1 MKNLFIVILFFFGQ
15 IVLMAQSEIVPAP
28 PQTKSVLILN
38 ATAHLGNGQKIDNS
52 AIGFREGKLDLVADA
67 TVIRLNMSAYDT
79 IIYASGMHVYPGFI
93 APNSTLGLHEI
104 DAVRAMD
111 DVAEVGTFK
120 PSVRSAIA
128 YNAESEII
136 PTTRNNGILLAQI
149 TPRGGI
155 ISGTSSVL
163 QLDAWNWEDAIVR
176 EDDGIHI
183 NWPQVFHKHF
193 DKGKVSIEKVKSYE
207 QQRKEIELFFTEA
220 KTYCGAR
227 LKDVVEMRYEAMCG
241 LFDGS
246 KTLYVHADDVKA
258 ITEAVYFKNQLSIK
272 KMVLVGGYDAWQVAD
287 LLRTNDIGVM
297 LNRVHALP
305 YLNEDDV
312 DLPFRLPAMLYERGV
327 AFCFQNE
334 GDMERM
340 QLRNLPFYGGTAV
353 AYGLPYEEA
362 VKALTLTPA
371 SLLGIANHTGSL
383 EVGKDATLF
392 ISAGDALDMRTNAL
406 TAAWIN
412 GRLIDL
418 RSKHTL
424 LYDKYNRKYIR
435 P

>member
-1 MKNLFIVILFFFGQ
+1 MRKCILFIVTVFTHFIQWG
-15 IVLMAQSEIVPAP
+15 QSEIVPAP
-28 PQTKSVLILN
+28 RQAKSVLIMN

-52 AIGFREGKLDLVADA
+52 AIGFRDGKLDLVADA

-79 IIYASGMHVYPGFI
+79 VIYASGMHVYPGFI
-93 APNSTLGLHEI
+93 GPNSTLGLHEI

-136 PTTRNNGILLAQI
+136 PTTRNNGVLLAQI
-149 TPRGGI
+149 APRGGI
-155 ISGTSSVL
+155 VSGTSSVM

-176 EDDGIHI
+176 EDDGIHV

-241 LFDGS
+241 LFDGT
-246 KTLYVHADDVKA
+246 KTLYVHADDVKS
-258 ITEAVYFKNQLSIK
+258 ITEAVYFKNQLGIK
-272 KMVLVGGYDAWQVAD
+272 SMVLVGGYDAWQVAE
-287 LLRTNDIGVM
+287 LLRNNDVGVM
-297 LNRVHALP
+297 LNRVHSLP
-305 YLNEDDV
+305 YLNEDDI
-312 DLPFRLPAMLYERGV
+312 DLPFRMAAMLYERGV

-340 QLRNLPFYGGTAV
+340 QLRNLPFLAGTAV
-353 AYGLPYEEA
+353 AYGLPYEQA
-362 VKALTLTPA
+362 VKALTLAPA
-371 SLLGIANHTGSL
+371 TLLGIASYTGSL

-392 ISAGDALDMRTNAL
+392 ISQGDALDVRTNAL

-412 GRLIDL
+412 GRWIDL

-424 LYDKYNRKYIR
+424 LYDKYNRKYTR